1 MVHNGPMADIQDP
14 ITTLEE
20 DTCWGYLASVDVGR
34 LALAIDGQPEVYPI
48 NFVLDGQSIVFRS
61 AEGSKLREMAL
72 NNRVAFEAD
81 GWDEDGG
88 WSVLVRGT
96 GAPVTDEAELA
107 RCDKM
112 PLRPWVPTVKK
123 TYVRVIPESVSGR
136 GFLFGPEPK
145 A

>member
-1 MVHNGPMADIQDP
+1 
-14 ITTLEE
+14 
-20 DTCWGYLASVDVGR
+20 
-34 LALAIDGQPEVYPI
+34 
-48 NFVLDGQSIVFRS
+48 
-61 AEGSKLREMAL
+61 MAL